1 MSSGSPWA
9 SEMTNVRA
17 GADSATEPS
26 IRSCCVMWSFT
37 RCLLSREHGELD
49 HVALAGEESLL
60 KIGGTVSIGVRHGM
74 GIGTDTKV
82 AGVPLAFPPDRSLVR
97 LVVPRPLSLRPR
109 HARGGLRGEGQDI
122 PHLGFLLTTEAR
134 VTGPLAGREGPAAVA
149 PATLLDAGDRE
160 DRLPHTH
167 QYGRVHDAVLLGTY
181 EFFPIEDEDGPG
193 AHVLRFQ
200 IGDRPPVAH
209 LGHGQS
215 TAPDGLLE
223 EHVAS
228 RPRSPAG
235 EGQKGEPAVGDGG
248 LGLQPAEGFS
258 EEGRCLLH
266 RDLLLFCDARPAF
279 S

>member
-1 MSSGSPWA
+1 
-9 SEMTNVRA
+9 MTNVRA

-49 HVALAGEESLL
+49 HVALAGEENLL

-82 AGVPLAFPPDRSLVR
+82 AGVPLDFPPDRSLVR

-109 HARGGLRGEGQDI
+109 HARGGLRGEGQAV

-149 PATLLDAGDRE
+149 PAA
-160 DRLPHTH
+160 
-167 QYGRVHDAVLLGTY
+167 LLGAY

-200 IGDRPPVAH
+200 IGDCSPVAH

-235 EGQKGEPAVGDGG
+235 EGQKGEPAV
-248 LGLQPAEGFS
+248 
-258 EEGRCLLH
+258 
-266 RDLLLFCDARPAF
+266 
-279 S
+279 